1 MAASGE
7 DGEDDDDEQE
17 GSGQEE
23 QAAEQQEEEDEDQ
36 DGGEEAGV
44 LLSSGAS
51 AALTARP
58 SGSAAA
64 AAAMDEGA
72 RSSTLSVATKASPM
86 AGTGL
91 AAPAKRKAS
100 QDLSGSVGSAADKS
114 ESAAGAVGE
123 KTAKK
128 RARPELEVKDEGHRM
143 EGKAMKLRLTDLHF
157 HYCSL
162 MCSLLALH

>member
-1 MAASGE
+1 M
-7 DGEDDDDEQE
+7 
-17 GSGQEE
+17 
-23 QAAEQQEEEDEDQ
+23 
-36 DGGEEAGV
+36 

-72 RSSTLSVATKASPM
+72 RSSTLSVATKASPI

-143 EGKAMKLRLTDLHF
+143 EGKTMKLRLTGLHL

-162 MCSLLALH
+162 LSSLLALH

>member
-1 MAASGE
+1 M
-7 DGEDDDDEQE
+7 
-17 GSGQEE
+17 
-23 QAAEQQEEEDEDQ
+23 
-36 DGGEEAGV
+36 

-51 AALTARP
+51 AASTARL

-64 AAAMDEGA
+64 AAFMDHMNKVI
-72 RSSTLSVATKASPM
+72 RSLSHYVASKSSAM
-86 AGTGL
+86 AGAGL

-100 QDLSGSVGSAADKS
+100 HDLSGSVGSVADKS

-128 RARPELEVKDEGHRM
+128 RARPELEFKDVGHRM
-143 EGKAMKLRLTDLHF
+143 SGKTMKLRLTGLHL

-162 MCSLLALH
+162 MCSLFTALILMRGEQLL